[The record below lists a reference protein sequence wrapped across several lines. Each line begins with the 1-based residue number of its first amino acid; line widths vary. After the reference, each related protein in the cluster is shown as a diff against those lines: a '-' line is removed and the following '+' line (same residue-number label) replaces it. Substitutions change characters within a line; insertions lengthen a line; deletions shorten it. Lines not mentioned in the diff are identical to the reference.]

1 MKNRTE
7 FRRHAVLALAALTA
21 AGCASSG
28 GPVDLRTAGRTPSS
42 AELSGLERTE
52 LVSLLGPADFNRV
65 DGPAEIMQYRNG
77 ACTLDVF
84 LFKKPGGGEKQV
96 TYVEARDGNMQS
108 VAGDTCLEN
117 VVRSSRPRAS

>member
-1 MKNRTE
+1 MKKRSE
-7 FRRHAVLALAALTA
+7 CRRYAVLALAALTA

-42 AELSGLERTE
+42 AELAGLGRTE
-52 LVSLLGPADFNRV
+52 LVGLLGPADFNRV

-84 LFKKPGGGEKQV
+84 LFKKAGGGETRV
-96 TYVEARDGNMQS
+96 THVEARDVNMAS
-108 VAGDTCLEN
+108 VPGDTCLQN
-117 VVRSSRPRAS
+117 VVRNPRPRSS